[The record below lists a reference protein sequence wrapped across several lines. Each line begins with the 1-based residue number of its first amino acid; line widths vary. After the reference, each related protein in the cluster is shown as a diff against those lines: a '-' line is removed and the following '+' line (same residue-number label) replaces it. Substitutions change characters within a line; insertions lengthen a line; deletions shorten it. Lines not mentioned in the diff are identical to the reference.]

1 MPALKKTKEQQRE
14 ISIKI
19 ALTSA
24 RIEKGWSVEHLAKLL
39 GMKHQQISLIINHP
53 LQRELQTLLRVSDKL
68 GVNLLNI

>member
-1 MPALKKTKEQQRE
+1 MPALRKTTEQQRE

-24 RIEKGWSVEHLAKLL
+24 RLEKGWTVGHLAKLL
-39 GMKHQQISLIINHP
+39 GMKAQQVSLIINHP
-53 LQRELQTLLRVSDKL
+53 LQREVQTLLRVSDKL